1 MKDTKIKILV
11 DNKVYDAEVKE
22 DLHFLG
28 GKKVEYKLP
37 NGTTCITSEN
47 LIKKVENEKVF

>member
-11 DNKVYDAEVKE
+11 DNMVLEAEIKE

-28 GKKVEYKLP
+28 GRNVEYKLP
-37 NGTTCITSEN
+37 NGTTCIVSEN
-47 LIKKVENEKVF
+47 LVKKVENEEVS